1 MIFRRLLGGHSVPE
15 VTPEE
20 ARRRQ
25 QAGALIVDVRE
36 PEEWRTGHIPG
47 AVHVPLGE
55 LSARLGEFDPEQ
67 EMILVCRSGNRSA
80 HATMLLQ
87 QAGFRQVYNLAGG
100 LIAWGRQQLPLV

>member
-1 MIFRRLLGGHSVPE
+1 MIFRRLLGWRSVPE

-20 ARRRQ
+20 AQRRQ

-36 PEEWRTGHIPG
+36 PEEGRAGHIPG

-55 LSARLGEFDPEQ
+55 LSARLCEFDPEQ
-67 EMILVCRSGNRSA
+67 EPILVYRSGSRSA

-87 QAGFRQVYNLAGG
+87 QAGFRRVYNLAGG
-100 LIAWGRQQLPLV
+100 LIAWGRQGLPLG

>member
-1 MIFRRLLGGHSVPE
+1 MVFRRLLGRRSVPE

-20 ARRRQ
+20 ALRRQ

-36 PEEWRTGHIPG
+36 PEEWRAGHIPG

-55 LSARLGEFDPEQ
+55 LSGRVRELDPER
-67 EMILVCRSGNRSA
+67 ELILVCRSGNRSA
-80 HATMLLQ
+80 QATALLQ

-100 LIAWGRQQLPLV
+100 LIAWGRHRLPII

>member
-1 MIFRRLLGGHSVPE
+1 MILRRLFTRQPVPE

-36 PEEWRTGHIPG
+36 PEEWRAGHIPG

-55 LSARLGEFDPEQ
+55 LGARLHELDAER
-67 EMILVCRSGNRSA
+67 ELILVCRSGNRSA
-80 HATMLLQ
+80 RATVLLQ

-100 LIAWGRQQLPLV
+100 LVAWTRQRLPLV